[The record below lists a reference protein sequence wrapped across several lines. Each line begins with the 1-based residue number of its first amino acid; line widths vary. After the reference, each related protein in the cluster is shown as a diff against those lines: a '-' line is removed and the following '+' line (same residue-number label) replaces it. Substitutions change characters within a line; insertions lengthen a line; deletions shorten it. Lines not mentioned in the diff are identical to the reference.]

1 MAAPRNPEVDLLR
14 SFALVGICIVNLPI
28 LALYDAPEPLRAP
41 TGLDEIVYFANV
53 WLLEGKV
60 FPLFAFM
67 FGWGIVGQQA
77 AALRD
82 GQSFAR
88 RYARR
93 LFGLLVLGVLHA
105 LFVYTGDIL
114 VLYALLGLLIWPFLG
129 WSGPRLVKL
138 ALAMV
143 PVAALAY
150 VALGSLYLIEFG
162 DMPEGPDI
170 VTFMDAVAYRQIDW
184 PITFSFVVLFNGPAA
199 FAAFCLGLA
208 GARAGLLQQDNPHYL
223 WLRRKIMPIT
233 LAGLTLS
240 LGYAIAE
247 ANLTPEAPDWFAV
260 AGMALGPL
268 GALFLP
274 TAYLVAIVELA
285 RRVQFPQAF
294 VATGKSSLTTYV
306 LQGLIGG
313 VLVSGYG
320 LGLGAQMGSAGYLV
334 TALAVCLA
342 TMLFARV
349 WQIWFRRGPLEEV
362 LRAITGSR

>member
-1 MAAPRNPEVDLLR
+1 MSRARNPEVDLLR
-14 SFALVGICIVNLPI
+14 SFALVGICIVNLPL
-28 LALYDAPEPLRAP
+28 LALYDAPEPMREP
-41 TGLDEIVYFANV
+41 SGLDEIVYFANV

-67 FGWGIVGQQA
+67 FGWGIVSQQA
-77 AALRD
+77 SAVRD
-82 GQSFAR
+82 GQSFSH

-93 LFGLLVLGVLHA
+93 LLGLLVLGVLHA

-114 VLYALLGLLIWPFLG
+114 VLYALLGLLIWPCIG
-129 WSGPRLVKL
+129 WPGSRLVRL
-138 ALAMV
+138 ALATV

-162 DMPEGPDI
+162 DTTSGPSI
-170 VTFMDAVAYRQIDW
+170 VTFMDAVAYRQFDW
-184 PITFSFVVLFNGPAA
+184 PFTFSFVVLFNGPAA

-208 GARAGLLQQDNPHYL
+208 GARAGLLQKDNAHYL
-223 WLRRKIMPIT
+223 WLRRRIIPIT

-247 ANLTPEAPDWFAV
+247 ANLTPEPPDWSAV

-268 GALFLP
+268 GALFLSS
-274 TAYLVAIVELA
+274 AYFVAIVELA
-285 RRVQFPQAF
+285 RHFTFPQAF

-334 TALAVCLA
+334 TALVVCLV
-342 TMLFARV
+342 TMLFARI

-362 LRAITGSR
+362 LRALTGTR

>member
-14 SFALVGICIVNLPI
+14 SFALVGICIVNLPVVAI
-28 LALYDAPEPLRAP
+28 YDAPEPLRAP

-67 FGWGIVGQQA
+67 FGWGIAGQQA
-77 AALRD
+77 AAARD
-82 GQSFAR
+82 GVAFSG

-93 LFGLLVLGVLHA
+93 LAGLLGLGVLHA

-114 VLYALLGLLIWPFLG
+114 VLYALLGLLVWPVLG
-129 WSGPRLVKL
+129 WSGRRLVRL

-150 VALGSLYLIEFG
+150 VGLGALYLTGFG
-162 DMPEGPDI
+162 EIGDGPEI
-170 VTFMDAVAYRQIDW
+170 TTFLDAVAYRQLDW
-184 PITFSFVVLFNGPAA
+184 PSTFCVVVLFNGPAA

-208 GARAGLLQQDNPHYL
+208 GARAGLLGQDNACYL
-223 WLRRKIMPIT
+223 WLRRRSVPIA
-233 LAGLTLS
+233 LAGLGIS
-240 LGYAIAE
+240 LGYALAE
-247 ANLTPEAPDWFAV
+247 AGFEADTPSTLAIV
-260 AGMALGPL
+260 GMGLGPI
-268 GALFLP
+268 GALFLS

-285 RRVQFPQAF
+285 RRVRFPQAF
-294 VATGKSSLTTYV
+294 VATGQNSLTTYV
-306 LQGLIGG
+306 LQGVIGG
-313 VLVSGYG
+313 ALVSGYG
-320 LGLGAQMGSAGYLV
+320 LALGPHLGSAGYLAV
-334 TALAVCLA
+334 ALLVVLL
-342 TMLFARV
+342 TMLFLRV